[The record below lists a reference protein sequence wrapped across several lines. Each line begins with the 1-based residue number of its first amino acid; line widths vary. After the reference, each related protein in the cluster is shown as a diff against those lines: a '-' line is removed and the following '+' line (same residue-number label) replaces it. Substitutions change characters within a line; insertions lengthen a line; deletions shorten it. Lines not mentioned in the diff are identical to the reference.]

1 MYLVRA
7 QNKENLKDPYDVI
20 YNKWYDMIDVIAA
33 RSDVCALMLYQWA
46 TENPLVSKAS
56 TIFMCD
62 TRHLSC

>member
-1 MYLVRA
+1 
-7 QNKENLKDPYDVI
+7 
-20 YNKWYDMIDVIAA
+20 MIDVIAA

-56 TIFMCD
+56 TIFMRD

>member
-1 MYLVRA
+1 
-7 QNKENLKDPYDVI
+7 
-20 YNKWYDMIDVIAA
+20 MIDVIAR

-62 TRHLSC
+62 TRHLSCKDRQSNKLCVSK